1 MIGMRKN
8 IDEMIIY
15 GSGQRGRGLYIL
27 LNNNHIRVK
36 YVIDTNAGK
45 WNTPFYDTVISSPDM
60 LLKDDKTLIC
70 IAIAKEEDVISV
82 RTRLNREYGVSAER
96 EIGYF
101 DLVWGLYQHDSDI
114 QTALKK
120 ETVPG
125 NPQYI
130 FECDYGLGLGG
141 IEAWTKSI
149 CTELLLDGRKDLHI
163 ISDQGAYDIPDILAD
178 KVVKLPIDH
187 DEMFAPETMVKII
200 EYLLQQLPCVV
211 VTGQFY
217 MTLLASCLVKQHYPN
232 QMHIISVIHFG
243 KEELYRQYASVKPY
257 IDLFIGVSRDI
268 TEGLLQYGVE
278 KYKVDHMT
286 CPVECEEILK
296 RDYTIDE
303 EKPIRLGFAGRV
315 NKKQKRMD
323 LVPAFIDLLEALQ
336 VNYYF
341 EIAGKGD
348 YGEELEKFIAE
359 RGLENKV
366 RLLGSIDRNVIGVFW
381 KDKDVCLSFSDY
393 EGRSISVM
401 EAMANGAVPVVTA
414 TSGVK
419 DDITDDENGYIVGL
433 QDIDA
438 MAEKVRCLAL
448 HRESI
453 RIMGEKAYA
462 AIYPKCQMQDHIKYW
477 EKLLDEKA
485 EDFYEEQRTSITGI

>member
-1 MIGMRKN
+1 MDNLREI
-8 IDEMIIY
+8 IIY
-15 GSGQRGRGLYIL
+15 GSGQRGSGLYIL
-27 LNNNHIRVK
+27 LHNNHIKVK

-45 WNTPFYDTVISSPDM
+45 WNAPFYDTVISSPDV

-70 IAIAKEEDVISV
+70 IAIAREEDAICV

-96 EIGYF
+96 EIRYF
-101 DLVWGLYQHDSDI
+101 DLVWDLYQRDMDI

-120 ETVPG
+120 ETALG
-125 NPQYI
+125 SPQYI

-149 CTELLLDGRKDLHI
+149 CTELLMDGRKNLHI
-163 ISDQGAYDIPDILAD
+163 ISDRGEYDIPDIIKD
-178 KVVKLPIDH
+178 KVVKLPINH
-187 DEMFAPETMVKII
+187 DEMFASETMVRII
-200 EYLLQQLPCVV
+200 EHLIQQLPCVV

-217 MTLLASCLVKQHYPN
+217 MTLLAACLVKQHYPE
-232 QMHIISVIHFG
+232 QIHIISVIHFG
-243 KEELYRQYASVKPY
+243 KDELYRQYASVNSY
-257 IDLFIGVSRDI
+257 LDLYIGVSRDI

-278 KYKVDHMT
+278 KNKVDHMT
-286 CPVECEEILK
+286 CPVECDRILE
-296 RDYTIDE
+296 RNYTLDR

-323 LVPAFIDLLEALQ
+323 LIPAFVGLLENLH

-348 YGEELEKFIAE
+348 YCEKLAEFMKE
-359 RGLENKV
+359 RGLEDKV
-366 RLLGSIDRNVIGVFW
+366 RLIGSIDREAIRTFW

-393 EGRSISVM
+393 EGRSISIM

-414 TSGVK
+414 TSGVR
-419 DDITDDENGYIVGL
+419 DDITDDENGYIVEL
-433 QDIDA
+433 QDIVT
-438 MAEKVRCLAL
+438 MAEKVCYLES
-448 HRESI
+448 HRE
-453 RIMGEKAYA
+453 RISVMGKKAHDC
-462 AIYPKCQMQDHIKYW
+462 IYPKCQMREHLKYW

-485 EDFYEEQRTSITGI
+485 EDFYEKEGTSIKGI